1 MVENTHETHQG
12 QKVLASPPEGF
23 DAYNS
28 HHPPQGEHVEHE
40 HIHIPP
46 PSYWPVLLSLA
57 ITIML
62 AGFIIG
68 PVVVILGIVFTLGS
82 IVAWSIEGSEAKPNA
97 LTQVIVIG
105 HGDAEE
111 LLTEGARVL
120 TSDGQVVGRISRAS
134 EHSPLVRAG
143 WIPTRHGYLARRFI
157 DHIENGL
164 IVLNITEHEVRQ
176 RANVN
181 TTPAG
186 PGAGL
191 IALPPS
197 NPSANI
203 ASARIPAHTES
214 EG

>member
-1 MVENTHETHQG
+1 MVNESHSTREG
-12 QKVLASPPEGF
+12 SKVLTSPPEGF
-23 DAYNS
+23 DAYNAQHPS
-28 HHPPQGEHVEHE
+28 HDEHVEHE

-46 PSYWPVLLSLA
+46 PSFWPVILAVA

-68 PVVVILGIVFTLGS
+68 PVVVVVGILLVIGS
-82 IVAWSIEGSEAKPNA
+82 IVAWSIEGSEAKRNA
-97 LTQVIVIG
+97 LTQVTVIG

-111 LLTEGARVL
+111 LLTEGARVI
-120 TSDGQVVGRISRAS
+120 TSNGQIVGRISRAS

-157 DHIENGL
+157 DHIEDGL
-164 IVLNITEHEVRQ
+164 IVLNITEDEVRQ
-176 RANVN
+176 RANVS

-197 NPSANI
+197 DPSANM
-203 ASARIPAHTES
+203 ASAGVPTSAES